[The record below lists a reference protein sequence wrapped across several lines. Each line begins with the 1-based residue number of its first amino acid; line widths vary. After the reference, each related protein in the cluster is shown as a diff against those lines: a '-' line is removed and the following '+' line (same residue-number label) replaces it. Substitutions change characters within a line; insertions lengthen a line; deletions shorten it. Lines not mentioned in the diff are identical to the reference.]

1 MIRSSA
7 VHSIKERLSALRLYN
22 LSEESLISAE
32 LLAYDATFIVLE
44 EMLAE
49 IGRDAFVQTAG
60 DRALRRF
67 VSLVG
72 LPPRSDVSASSRR
85 ELVIYRMSVARYDF
99 TALRM
104 LSSARAAGIEAEIIE
119 DPPGERLRV
128 NTIDLI
134 DPALTNTLARERL
147 ESLLPAHLAW
157 ELIFGISTWNHFE
170 ALGLTWEEG
179 DALSLP
185 WDAIDMKIQQLLG
198 MEG

>member
-1 MIRSSA
+1 M
-7 VHSIKERLSALRLYN
+7 KDQLSALRLYD
-22 LSEESLISAE
+22 LSDESLISAE
-32 LLAYDATFIVLE
+32 LLAYDAAFIILE

-60 DRALRRF
+60 ADALRRF

-99 TALRM
+99 TAIRM

-128 NTIDLI
+128 STIALI
-134 DPALTNTLARERL
+134 DPSLTNVLAGERL
-147 ESLLPAHLAW
+147 ESLLPAHLEW
-157 ELIFGISTWNHFE
+157 ELVFGFTTWNHFE
-170 ALGLTWEEG
+170 ALDFTWTES
-179 DALSLP
+179 DALNLP
-185 WDAIDMKIQQLLG
+185 WEKIDIKIQQLLLG
-198 MEG
+198 MED